1 MDTLTLLLLEV
12 LLGLLGLYVLRRQS
26 PLSLPALAVGT
37 TILVASFY
45 PFATLFIEPRSW
57 RNLKDLSEEAHLTS
71 LQNYVAFT
79 AGLVF
84 AIVAL
89 GLLWPRSL
97 RTPDVPPTAARRVR
111 FRDAFVSG
119 GCLVFGAGLYLE
131 YIRRVG
137 LSTLMSTHDF
147 AEKYLASEGMG
158 ALLIGLNVMI
168 LACLWAEAGQVGK
181 LTRWVFRA
189 VAAGIVVW
197 ALFFIAVRTYA
208 VAIALGY
215 VAVYCRDRRFRV
227 QDVRLRLVALMLLGL
242 LTMEGFAI
250 LRSSWNSTGD
260 LGSAVELAS
269 RSDTDVLLGGVVGGS
284 EFSHPYLTMA
294 EVAQFE
300 EPGAL
305 WGSSY
310 VDAVLAFVPLAL
322 WPDRPETLAQGF
334 VREYYPSMADRG
346 GGSAFS
352 FVGEAWLNFGNIVG
366 PLLAGIALGLFAV
379 ICQGRSL
386 RIPHGWTARVLP
398 YMGFLVLIF
407 HRSQLQATF
416 KQAVSVFLPAVGLAL
431 AAEVLW
437 RVFLLPRR
445 EREGP
450 RRSVQPLAPRRV
462 QTEAP

>member
-111 FRDAFVSG
+111 FRDAFVSW